1 MKINFALV
9 PDENL
14 AFDGTEDLFG
24 PDDYDNY
31 FYNTVEF
38 GTNPGGLDEVT
49 IHDTCGRYMPI
60 SIEAIPELVMALQEC
75 YRIAK
80 NLKTAQEL
88 EQSVLDEDT
97 LGVVTDDGIEYKP
110 FETANKYFW

>member
-14 AFDGTEDLFG
+14 EFDGTEHLFG
-24 PDDYDNY
+24 PDDYGNY

-49 IHDTCGRYMPI
+49 IHDTCERYMPI
-60 SIEAIPELVMALQEC
+60 SIEAIPELVKALQEC
-75 YRIAK
+75 YQIAHH
-80 NLKTAQEL
+80 LKAAEEVQEA
-88 EQSVLDEDT
+88 VLAEDT
-97 LGVVTDDGIEYKP
+97 EGVVTDDGIEYKP
-110 FETANKYFW
+110 VTRTNKYFW

>member
-9 PDENL
+9 SDENL
-14 AFDGTEDLFG
+14 DFDDTDELFG
-24 PDDYDNY
+24 PDDYGNY

-60 SIEAIPELVMALQEC
+60 NIENIPELVIALQEC
-75 YRIAK
+75 HRIAQ
-80 NLKTAQEL
+80 NLKTAEEIQEA
-88 EQSVLDEDT
+88 VLEDT
-97 LGVVTDDGIEYKP
+97 EAVVTDDGVEYKISSIA
-110 FETANKYFW
+110 TKYFW

>member
-1 MKINFALV
+1 MKINFATV
-9 PDENL
+9 PNENL
-14 AFDGTEDLFG
+14 EFDDTEGLFG

-31 FYNTVEF
+31 FYNAVEF

-60 SIEAIPELVMALQEC
+60 SVETIPELVMALQEC

-80 NLKTAQEL
+80 HLKTAAEV
-88 EQSVLDEDT
+88 EQAVLADT
-97 LGVVTDDGIEYKP
+97 QAVVTEDGVEYEP
-110 FETANKYFW
+110 LTPQYGFFE

>member
-9 PDENL
+9 SEENL
-14 AFDGTEDLFG
+14 EFDGTEDLFG
-24 PDDYDNY
+24 PDDYGNY

-49 IHDTCGRYMPI
+49 IHDTCERYMPI

-75 YRIAK
+75 YRIAQH
-80 NLKTAQEL
+80 LKKAEEVQEA
-88 EQSVLDEDT
+88 VLAEDT
-97 LGVVTDDGIEYKP
+97 EAVVTDDGIEYKP
-110 FETANKYFW
+110 FPSAGKYFW

>member
-14 AFDGTEDLFG
+14 DFDGTEDLFG
-24 PDDYDNY
+24 PDDYGNY
-31 FYNTVEF
+31 FYNAVEF

-49 IHDTCGRYMPI
+49 IHDTCNRYMPI
-60 SIEAIPELVMALQEC
+60 SIESIPELVMALQEC

-80 NLKTAQEL
+80 HLKAAEEVQEA
-88 EQSVLDEDT
+88 VLAEDT
-97 LGVVTDDGIEYKP
+97 VGVVTDEGIEYKP
-110 FETANKYFW
+110 FESASKYFW

>member
-31 FYNTVEF
+31 FYNSVEF

-49 IHDTCGRYMPI
+49 IHDTCGRLMPI
-60 SIEAIPELVMALQEC
+60 SVDSIPDLVTALQEC
-75 YRIAK
+75 YRIAQH
-80 NLKTAQEL
+80 LKTAQEI
-88 EQSVLDEDT
+88 EEAVLADT
-97 LGVVTDDGIEYKP
+97 PAVVTEDGVEYKD
-110 FETANKYFW
+110 FSIATKYFW